1 MAIYDNCQ
9 VLMSLAIMCKQ
20 LSSYWQSG
28 LTVLLQ
34 RAAKEWSCRA
44 WNSGWPCAHTCL
56 DAILCLLLWVSIVG
70 IVRLVCTWSQERL
83 SQGTYSLRYA
93 TGISCLIDSV
103 WQKPTTVLSEGIEP
117 LPIASLSLS
126 PSSFC
131 FCSMLQSELPGAIC
145 LQCFWCTVTRA
156 LCRVLLERKKMLD

>member
-1 MAIYDNCQ
+1 
-9 VLMSLAIMCKQ
+9 MCKQ

-34 RAAKEWSCRA
+34 GAAKEWSCRA
-44 WNSGWPCAHTCL
+44 WNSGRPCAHTCL

-93 TGISCLIDSV
+93 TGISHLLNSV
-103 WQKPTTVLSEGIEP
+103 WQKPTTVLSDGIEP
-117 LPIASLSLS
+117 QAISLS
-126 PSSFC
+126 PSSFHFVLC
-131 FCSMLQSELPGAIC
+131 CNLNCLEQSVFSVFGALWPECYTKFCWRE
-145 LQCFWCTVTRA
+145 
-156 LCRVLLERKKMLD
+156 KNMLD